1 MRNFREIRVWKSGIE
16 LTKDLYKISQKLPES
31 EKYGLCSQM
40 QRSGVSIP
48 SNIAEG
54 ASRSSEKDFCRFL
67 EIALGSAFEVETQ
80 VIIGKELN
88 FLPDADYKAILSE
101 LHSIQKQINSLISVI
116 RKSQ

>member
-1 MRNFREIRVWKSGIE
+1 MRNFREIRLWKLGIE
-16 LTKDLYKISQKLPES
+16 LTKEIYKISQKLPKS

-67 EIALGSAFEVETQ
+67 EIALGSAFELETQ
-80 VIIGKELN
+80 LIIGKELN
-88 FLPDADYKAILSE
+88 FLPDADYNKILSE
-101 LHSIQKQINSLISVI
+101 LHSIQKQTNSLISVI
-116 RKSQ
+116 RKGQ